1 MYENH
6 LERLNKYVKDLER
19 LLYTKN
25 LDELDFFLKRS
36 YSTSEMYNED
46 FVNEIKI
53 ELKEKKLGTSLN
65 DVITHIASN
74 NMLFNIEVII
84 EEDVLTENYD
94 NYVPFDEEIAKSLY
108 EKILKDVELNSYD
121 ERQQGIKFLF
131 QLLFITKA
139 CILSSDKKLI
149 EQLPIDKFIYYTNSS
164 KSSHLLEEKDIITFY
179 ERNKTK
185 TRMLILKLYLPRIS
199 SLISYAISRLS
210 KVKPL

>member
-6 LERLNKYVKDLER
+6 LDRLNKYVKDLEQ
-19 LLYTKN
+19 LLWSKN

-36 YSTSEMYNED
+36 YSTSELYNEE

-53 ELKEKKLGTSLN
+53 ELKEQKLGTSLN

-74 NMLFNIEVII
+74 NMLFNIELII
-84 EEDVLTENYD
+84 EEDVLTENYN
-94 NYVPFDEEIAKSLY
+94 NYVPFDEENSKSLY
-108 EKILKDVELNSYD
+108 ENSLRDVELNSSD
-121 ERQQGIKFLF
+121 ERQQGFKFLF

-149 EQLPIDKFIYYTNSS
+149 EQLPIEKFVYYIKSS
-164 KSSHLLEEKDIITFY
+164 KSSHLIEEEDIIKFY

-185 TRMLILKLYLPRIS
+185 TRISILKLYLPRIS
-199 SLISYAISRLS
+199 SLISNATSRLS
-210 KVKPL
+210 KV